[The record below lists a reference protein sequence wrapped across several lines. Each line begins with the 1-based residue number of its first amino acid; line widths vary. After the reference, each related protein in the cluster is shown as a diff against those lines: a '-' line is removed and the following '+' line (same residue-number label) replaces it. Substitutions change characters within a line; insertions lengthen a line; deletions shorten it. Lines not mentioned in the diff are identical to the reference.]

1 MLSMWINHVVDVQYP
16 LQCVC
21 DKQKQTCSAISFWYR
36 CHTIR
41 VLSFLWGQSRRKACD
56 GAVDEAS
63 RRRTFRLYAW
73 YCILTLWLLLH
84 LSEGQGHPL
93 NSTTD
98 FETVREVQ
106 SAGCFWDLCRTKNWR
121 AMEIVRLP
129 SQSSP
134 GETEIVLR
142 GLWPWSRETT
152 REAHSPVNLPLCF
165 WVWSLDV
172 WRHEMMWTCFRTS
185 SVVLQRR
192 ERQRWSTGSAR
203 PLRICDKEIQRDTKS
218 TGSHPRVSCQ
228 PEVRTSR
235 QSHDASWGGTFHG
248 AWDSASWLWSPTV
261 QDAMH
266 NNPTH
271 ETCCG
276 GCWASTTSAVWRMDG
291 LCVFTPPVRVL
302 DTLFHQIRQYAYTSE
317 QFQTHI
323 RRHTAY
329 CILNSHIHS
338 SNYHT
343 ATSWML
349 NNRLCS
355 NLGCTQFH
363 PQTHHNEI
371 KKCAI
376 QLFNICWWWAE
387 KCKAFQPRM
396 YTQNIL
402 TYENLWV
409 HSHEKAHGETP
420 TLHARTHAQAST
432 HIKEPECGN
441 VHALPTHVWMS
452 SSLLP
457 AYEVQS
463 SPGWSWRCRW
473 IGWLGCVPAS
483 WCIAGCQSLALPMSG
498 RDVVWWCLMIL
509 AIVCSLSSS
518 CICGHRSSTP
528 SGNLTSMFRRTLC
541 ISVGLRTG

>member
-1 MLSMWINHVVDVQYP
+1 
-16 LQCVC
+16 
-21 DKQKQTCSAISFWYR
+21 
-36 CHTIR
+36 
-41 VLSFLWGQSRRKACD
+41 
-56 GAVDEAS
+56 
-63 RRRTFRLYAW
+63 
-73 YCILTLWLLLH
+73 
-84 LSEGQGHPL
+84 
-93 NSTTD
+93 
-98 FETVREVQ
+98 
-106 SAGCFWDLCRTKNWR
+106 
-121 AMEIVRLP
+121 
-129 SQSSP
+129 
-134 GETEIVLR
+134 
-142 GLWPWSRETT
+142 
-152 REAHSPVNLPLCF
+152 
-165 WVWSLDV
+165 
-172 WRHEMMWTCFRTS
+172 
-185 SVVLQRR
+185 
-192 ERQRWSTGSAR
+192 
-203 PLRICDKEIQRDTKS
+203 
-218 TGSHPRVSCQ
+218 
-228 PEVRTSR
+228 
-235 QSHDASWGGTFHG
+235 
-248 AWDSASWLWSPTV
+248 
-261 QDAMH
+261 
-266 NNPTH
+266 
-271 ETCCG
+271 
-276 GCWASTTSAVWRMDG
+276 
-291 LCVFTPPVRVL
+291 
-302 DTLFHQIRQYAYTSE
+302 
-317 QFQTHI
+317 
-323 RRHTAY
+323 
-329 CILNSHIHS
+329 
-338 SNYHT
+338 
-343 ATSWML
+343 ML

-355 NLGCTQFH
+355 NLGCTQFR

-376 QLFNICWWWAE
+376 QLFKICWWWAE

-483 WCIAGCQSLALPMSG
+483 WCIAGCQSLALPMFG

-541 ISVGLRTG
+541 ISVGLRTA